1 MNIITRGGGVV
12 DLVST
17 FFVIIEGW
25 AEGLVST
32 GCQDLMVA
40 WWSNI
45 LTPKFHHDSS
55 TVKIRKP
62 GFYLLSQ
69 KMGGGCAVGV
79 GGIKSSGFYG
89 YHCGYFVVL
98 MILQCNY
105 LLVITFSQ
113 CFPTIFWEISS
124 RLINTAPYYGQFHVL
139 SLH

>member
-1 MNIITRGGGVV
+1 MSLLSTFPFNEEQSLLIIAKIQLKMWISSPERGWV

-55 TVKIRKP
+55 PVKIRKP

-79 GGIKSSGFYG
+79 GGIKSSGFHG
-89 YHCGYFVVL
+89 YNCGYFVVL

-113 CFPTIFWEISS
+113 CF
-124 RLINTAPYYGQFHVL
+124 
-139 SLH
+139 